1 MKQNSC
7 RREKSFSLPSRWGWI
22 GFWRVVDDAGGST
35 EGNLVPHQLLEA
47 LLINTPGPWGGAQP
61 WVSYSHGSARGGC
74 AVLCKRREGE
84 HREQLHSACR
94 SWVGRAVSSRTDL
107 RTSSPAQQRA
117 AALPRP
123 ERVGREAGRGGAV
136 PAERQSPPIAA
147 THRSHGSEPIAWCRH
162 VGRSLPQPGQGH
174 EVININLKNK
184 PEWYFEKN
192 PAGLVP
198 VLETSKG
205 QLICESPITCEYLD
219 EAFPGKK
226 LMPSDPY
233 ERACQRMLLED
244 FSKITSLLFKHVLA
258 VKDGQ
263 DTTALKAE
271 IAEKFG
277 RLEEVLSKRNTVFY
291 GGDSVSMVDYM
302 IWPWFER
309 LEAFQ
314 LKDSLNHAPKLQRW
328 VEAMKEDPAVKA
340 TITDPQTFKNYLQ
353 LYLKNS
359 PEACDY
365 GL

>member
-1 MKQNSC
+1 FFVN
-7 RREKSFSLPSRWGWI
+7 G
-22 GFWRVVDDAGGST
+22 
-35 EGNLVPHQLLEA
+35 
-47 LLINTPGPWGGAQP
+47 
-61 WVSYSHGSARGGC
+61 
-74 AVLCKRREGE
+74 EGE
-84 HREQLHSACR
+84 HGQQPKSAR
-94 SWVGRAVSSRTDL
+94 PSWVGRR
-107 RTSSPAQQRA
+107 PAQGAGTGQAVGQQRWPGPGGRRGRRRGRTPVPRRA
-117 AALPRP
+117 APGP
-123 ERVGREAGRGGAV
+123 GCGGAV
-136 PAERQSPPIAA
+136 TERSPRGAD
-147 THRSHGSEPIAWCRH
+147 SSCRD

-184 PEWYFEKN
+184 PDWYFEKN
-192 PAGLVP
+192 PSGLVP

-205 QLICESPITCEYLD
+205 QLIWESPITCEYLD

-233 ERACQRMLLED
+233 ERACQKMLLED
-244 FSKITSLLFKHVLA
+244 FSKITPLLFKHVLA

-277 RLEEVLSKRNTVFY
+277 KLEEVLSKRNTVFY

-309 LEAFQ
+309 LEPFQ
-314 LKDSLNHAPKLQRW
+314 LKDSLNHTPKLQRW
-328 VEAMKEDPAVKA
+328 MEAMKEDPAIKA
-340 TITDPQTFKNYLQ
+340 TITDPQTYKNYLQ